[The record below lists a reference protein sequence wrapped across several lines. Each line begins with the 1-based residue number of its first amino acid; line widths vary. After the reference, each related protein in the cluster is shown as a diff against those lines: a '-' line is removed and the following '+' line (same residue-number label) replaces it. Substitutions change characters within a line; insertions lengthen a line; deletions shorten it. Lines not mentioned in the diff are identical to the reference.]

1 MANDLNRICLIGRLG
16 KDAEISETK
25 TGKQYMKFTMAT
37 NRSMGKEEKT
47 EWHNITV
54 WNEKLVENLHVYL
67 TKGKQIYLEGLA
79 TSWKKDENSTI
90 PFVEVSYGHNIQLLG
105 SRDEQNVE
113 SREDKSV
120 FGKPAIRE
128 AEAQTDAKAEQD
140 DGVPW

>member
-16 KDAEISETK
+16 KDAELADTQA
-25 TGKQYMKFTMAT
+25 GKQYMRFTLAT
-37 NRSMGKEEKT
+37 NRKKGQEEVT

-54 WNEKLVENLHVYL
+54 WNEKLVENLHPYL

-79 TSWKKDENSTI
+79 TSWEKIGDNGVKTTI

-105 SRDEQNVE
+105 SKNDSPIQVKTNNAQAIKDEKQ
-113 SREDKSV
+113 
-120 FGKPAIRE
+120 
-128 AEAQTDAKAEQD
+128 EQD

>member
-16 KDAEISETK
+16 KDAELADTQA
-25 TGKQYMKFTMAT
+25 GKQYMKFTLAT
-37 NRSMGKEEKT
+37 NRKKGQEEVT

-54 WNEKLVENLHVYL
+54 WNEKLVENLHPYL

-79 TSWKKDENSTI
+79 TSWTKSDDNGVKTTI

-105 SRDEQNVE
+105 SKNDSPVQVKTNNAQVIRDEKQ
-113 SREDKSV
+113 
-120 FGKPAIRE
+120 
-128 AEAQTDAKAEQD
+128 EQD